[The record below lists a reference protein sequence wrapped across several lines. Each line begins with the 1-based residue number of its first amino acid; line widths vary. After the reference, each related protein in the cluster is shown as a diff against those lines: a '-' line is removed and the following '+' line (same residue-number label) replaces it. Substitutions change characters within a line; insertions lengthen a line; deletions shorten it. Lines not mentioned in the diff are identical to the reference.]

1 MAEKKI
7 PIRKCLGCGEG
18 KPKKELIRV
27 VKSNDGELSIDLTGK
42 KNGRGAY
49 ICRTIDCF
57 NKARRARR
65 FERTFQCSIPEEVYD
80 RLSEELEPDDQKQ

>member
-18 KPKKELIRV
+18 RPKKELIRV

-80 RLSEELEPDDQKQ
+80 CLGEELEPDDKKQ